1 MLETIRQ
8 FALEQL
14 ETSRETVATRQRH
27 AIWLADLAATSR
39 LALDTEAEGGWYERL
54 ETEHDNFRAALNWT
68 CEQGEGLLCLR
79 LAAALRSF
87 WFGRGYL
94 SEGRGWLDR
103 AVAMEEDVPFDLW
116 AEAMSGAGTFA
127 YHQGDWHSA
136 QQRADRVLSAA
147 RTNAHAE
154 SILQALFLLG
164 LIAYDRGQLR
174 EADEHLS
181 EALSLAR
188 GAGDSKVL
196 ALVLSVLGLVKRA
209 LGSLDQATRCLTEAD
224 QLWRARGSD
233 WGVGVTSVGLA
244 MVALDEGEIKLAAD
258 RCLAS
263 LRVRSSARDHWG
275 LCQSL
280 IVTAA
285 IMQLQGEMA
294 SLVRLLGAESA
305 AREVIGGSL
314 SFGLRQ
320 LLERTLPAAKQRLG
334 EARFKALWE
343 AGRALAL
350 PAAVDEALAFLEA
363 SERALD
369 AATDVVSSENV
380 HGLTPREIQVLR
392 LLALGQSDR
401 DIAEALFISR
411 HTAMKHVANILAKLG
426 VGSRTAAATVALREG
441 LA

>member
-1 MLETIRQ
+1 ME
-8 FALEQL
+8 
-14 ETSRETVATRQRH
+14 
-27 AIWLADLAATSR
+27 D
-39 LALDTEAEGGWYERL
+39 EA
-54 ETEHDNFRAALNWT
+54 
-68 CEQGEGLLCLR
+68 
-79 LAAALRSF
+79 
-87 WFGRGYL
+87 
-94 SEGRGWLDR
+94 
-103 AVAMEEDVPFDLW
+103 PFPLW
-116 AEAMSGAGTFA
+116 AEAISGAGTFA
-127 YHQGDWHSA
+127 YHQGDWQSA
-136 QQRADRVLSAA
+136 KQHADRVLSAA

-209 LGSLDQATRCLTEAD
+209 RGSLEQATRCLTEAD
-224 QLWRARGSD
+224 QVWRVRGSD
-233 WGVGVTSVGLA
+233 WGIGVTSVGLA
-244 MVALDEGEIKLAAD
+244 MVALDEEDLQQAAD
-258 RCLAS
+258 RCRAS

-294 SLVRLLGAESA
+294 RLVRLLGAESA
-305 AREVIGGSL
+305 AREGIGGSL

-320 LLERTLPAAKQRLG
+320 LLERTLPAARQRLG
-334 EARFKALWE
+334 EARFAALWDD
-343 AGRALAL
+343 GRALAL
-350 PAAVDEALAFLEA
+350 QEAVDEALAFLEA
-363 SERALD
+363 TQRALD
-369 AATDVVSSENV
+369 AATDMVSDENA
-380 HGLTPREIQVLR
+380 HGLTPREIEVLQ

-401 DIAEALFISR
+401 DIAETLFISR

-426 VGSRTAAATVALREG
+426 VSSRTAAATIALREG